1 MQVIIYKIKKM
12 SLPVTKVITK
22 TPQMRKFDLKAFSKH
37 KKKNNYC
44 RYIKTDDNG
53 VTIETY
59 LIENK
64 DSYQE
69 TITYLNTP
77 IKKRY
82 MYNKNTLNTTKEIV
96 SFYDCIIGFRRE
108 YNEDGV
114 LIAEIDCDAPYKLS
128 WQKLIKKMKTEYDI
142 DLMDK
147 LDQIKNNN
155 SVSSV
160 SRNPQRMQY
169 VIRIPC
175 EFIPHGISEE
185 RFEIDATTGEIIS
198 HIKNKEKI
206 YPNANCDQ

>member
-1 MQVIIYKIKKM
+1 
-12 SLPVTKVITK
+12 
-22 TPQMRKFDLKAFSKH
+22 MRKFDLKAFSKN
-37 KKKNNYC
+37 KKNKNYY
-44 RYIKTDDNG
+44 RYIKINDEG
-53 VTIETY
+53 ATIETY

-69 TITYLNTP
+69 TIVYLNTP

-82 MYNKNTLNTTKEIV
+82 MYDKYTLNIIKEIS

-114 LIAEIDCDAPYKLS
+114 LIVEIDNDAPYKFS
-128 WQKLIKKMKTEYDI
+128 WQNLVKKMKTEYDI

-155 SVSSV
+155 SVSYL
-160 SRNPQRMQY
+160 SRNSQKMQY
-169 VIRIPC
+169 DIRIPC
-175 EFIPHGISEE
+175 EFIPHGFPEE
-185 RFEIDATTGEIIS
+185 RFEIDATTGEIIT

-206 YPNANCDQ
+206 YPNANRD